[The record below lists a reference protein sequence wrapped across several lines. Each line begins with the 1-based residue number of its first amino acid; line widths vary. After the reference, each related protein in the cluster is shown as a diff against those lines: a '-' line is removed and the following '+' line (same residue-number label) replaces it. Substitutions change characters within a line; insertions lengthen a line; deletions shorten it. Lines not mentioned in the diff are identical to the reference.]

1 MTFRRAALLIA
12 IAALA
17 AMLAACGSSSSTPPA
32 ISIAFTPQY
41 PVPASL
47 SITAPGNATPLA
59 ATITNGPQ
67 NALVNWTVTCNSA
80 QCGSFDQPSTASAVP
95 TTYTA
100 PTTVPSGGSVTIK
113 AASADDS
120 TKSVTASITIT
131 SSIGLSYTSGST
143 PPTSLNSTAPG
154 NTAALAVTIA
164 NGPPNATVNWS
175 VTCGSAQCGS
185 FSLPST
191 TSTQQTT
198 YTAPATAPSPA
209 TVTITATS
217 ANDSSKSTTP
227 ATINIT
233 QSPVTIAFTSGSTPP
248 GSMLISGAAT
258 IGATVTND
266 LSNSGVNWTVT
277 CSSAQCGGF
286 SPAHTVSGATTQF
299 TAPAAVPAASPNP
312 GTVTVTA
319 ASAANPS
326 VFVQATITITSNI
339 TVAFT
344 SAPPASVLIDSQ
356 TNLAATVTSD
366 PGSGGVTW
374 SCTPASLCGTF
385 APATTASGQTTV
397 YTAPA
402 AVPAGNTVTIT
413 ATAVDD
419 YTKSTT
425 PPATITI
432 TSNITVAFTSAPASP
447 MSTNTQQEI
456 AAYTTGEPT
465 NAGVTWSVTCGSA
478 PCGTFGQSP
487 TLNNVPT
494 LYTAPLTVPT
504 GTTVTVTATTVSDF
518 NKSKS
523 ANITITQPPTTLPC
537 PGPAGSECNYVFQ
550 LSGEDNNQQS
560 PFYVAGAF
568 TIQSGAI
575 IGGEQDFV
583 DLTFEGSD
591 EIHRDSNTTITP
603 TPDGNL
609 QIVLDTGDS
618 SIGPIVDGVGN
629 GLETLNVALVTSS
642 SGLVTWFDGF
652 ASGNGTIA
660 LQNATAAQALPQNG
674 YAFVASGTDNNVDN
688 PAPVVMGGIINV
700 DDLSGPGTI
709 SGSGSVFDFSD
720 ASATAPE
727 PDQPLAATSNVAG
740 PTGGS
745 TPDKYGKVVFTL
757 SPNASPAIPTIA
769 FASYIIDANT
779 IALVETA
786 DDYSGTS
793 GGIALAQAKTGQFGT
808 SDLSGSSYVVGA
820 QGADEFFFLNF
831 VGSLSFGSGG
841 SVTGTADFNDQE
853 NADSLAS
860 VIGTYSVD
868 STGISAK
875 TGRVTITNFT
885 GATGTEFDLNF
896 DPTSATPQPATLQ
909 LYLDGNGNA
918 LLASMDLYDWT
929 AGPAFKQTLGAS
941 LSGSYALSGV
951 GVSITTLNTWS
962 AVGPIIIGSN
972 GTIGAGSFTD
982 FNYFAETLPATEC
995 VTAASTCA
1003 HLALTGTASNPNGPI
1018 TGLDADSIL
1027 APPIVPDTFDFYVI
1041 DGLRAFGIETDLN
1054 TQTGLLYLQAPP
1066 VPKAHAKTHK

>member
-1 MTFRRAALLIA
+1 MTFRRAALLLVVA
-12 IAALA
+12 SLA
-17 AMLAACGSSSSTPPA
+17 AMLAACGGSSSSTPPPV
-32 ISIAFTPQY
+32 SLAFT
-41 PVPASL
+41 AGF
-47 SITAPGNATPLA
+47 APPTSMTIGTQAPIA
-59 ATITNGPQ
+59 VTITNGVQ
-67 NALVNWTVTCNSA
+67 NATVNWTVSCGSA
-80 QCGSFDQPSTASAVP
+80 QCGSFSNPSTGSTDP

-100 PTTVPSGGSVTIK
+100 PTTVPTGGSVKITATLSSDTSISISATIPIG
-113 AASADDS
+113 SNI
-120 TKSVTASITIT
+120 SVTFPAA
-131 SSIGLSYTSGST
+131 GQQYA
-143 PPTSLNSTAPG
+143 PPTSLLID
-154 NTAALAVTIA
+154 ALAVSIA
-164 NGPPNATVNWS
+164 ANVSGDPDNAGVNWT

-185 FSLPST
+185 FGSPST
-191 TSTQQTT
+191 
-198 YTAPATAPSPA
+198 
-209 TVTITATS
+209 
-217 ANDSSKSTTP
+217 
-227 ATINIT
+227 
-233 QSPVTIAFTSGSTPP
+233 
-248 GSMLISGAAT
+248 L
-258 IGATVTND
+258 
-266 LSNSGVNWTVT
+266 SGVGNPYTDPT
-277 CSSAQCGGF
+277 
-286 SPAHTVSGATTQF
+286 
-299 TAPAAVPAASPNP
+299 AVPTGN
-312 GTVTVTA
+312 TVTVTA
-319 ASAANPS
+319 TS
-326 VFVQATITITSNI
+326 VT
-339 TVAFT
+339 
-344 SAPPASVLIDSQ
+344 
-356 TNLAATVTSD
+356 
-366 PGSGGVTW
+366 
-374 SCTPASLCGTF
+374 
-385 APATTASGQTTV
+385 
-397 YTAPA
+397 
-402 AVPAGNTVTIT
+402 
-413 ATAVDD
+413 D
-419 YTKSTT
+419 YTKTAS
-425 PPATITI
+425 ATITI

-447 MSTNTQQEI
+447 MNTNTQQEI

-487 TLNNVPT
+487 TLNTVPT
-494 LYTAPLTVPT
+494 LYTAPLVVPT
-504 GTTVTVTATTVSDF
+504 GTTVTVTATSVSDF

-583 DLTFEGSD
+583 DLTFVGSD
-591 EIHRDSNTTITP
+591 EILRDSYTTITP
-603 TPDGNL
+603 TTDGNL
-609 QIVLDTGDS
+609 QIVLDTSDS
-618 SIGPIVDGVGN
+618 SIGVGGN
-629 GLETLNVALVTSS
+629 GLETFNVALVTSTT
-642 SGLVTWFDGF
+642 GLVTWFDGF
-652 ASGNGTIA
+652 AAGNGTIA
-660 LQNATAAQALPQNG
+660 LQDPTASQTLPKYG
-674 YAFVASGTDNNVDN
+674 YAFVASGSDISV
-688 PAPVVMGGIINV
+688 APVVMGGIINV
-700 DDLSGPGTI
+700 DDLTGAGTI
-709 SGSGSVFDFSD
+709 SGAGSVFDISD
-720 ASATAPE
+720 ASASAPE
-727 PDQPLAATSNVAG
+727 PDQPLAASTVTG
-740 PTGGS
+740 GTGGS
-745 TPDKYGKVVFTL
+745 TPDTYGRVIFTL
-757 SPNASPAIPTIA
+757 NPNANPAVNEIVFVGYIVD
-769 FASYIIDANT
+769 ASA

-786 DDYSGTS
+786 DDFVGTT
-793 GGIALAQAKTGQFGT
+793 GGIALAQGQANTGNFGT
-808 SDLSGSSYVVGA
+808 ANLSGSSYVVGA
-820 QGADEFFFLNF
+820 QGVDDFFYLNF
-831 VGSLSFGSGG
+831 AGALTFNSDG
-841 SVTGTADFNDQE
+841 SVSGTADFNDQE

-929 AGPAFKQTLGAS
+929 AGPAFKQTVGAS